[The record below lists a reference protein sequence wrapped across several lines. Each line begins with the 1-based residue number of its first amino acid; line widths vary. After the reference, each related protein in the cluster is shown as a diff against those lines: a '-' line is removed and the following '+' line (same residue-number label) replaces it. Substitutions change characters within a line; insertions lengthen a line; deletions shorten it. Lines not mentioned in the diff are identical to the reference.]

1 MFKWFRKPQIDA
13 ALEGLRRQYFA
24 GDLER
29 PQALVA
35 LQTDKVEIGLTSYD
49 VAFSEPAH
57 RHTDA
62 VEYQYMICGW
72 TCYMDTETKEVFE
85 FRAGDFYAIYPGTS
99 YAQKSKAGTKILFV
113 KVPSV
118 RDKSLVDVDDEVERW
133 LKDALKTTR
142 RDYFCD
148 DASPAA
154 NSVRP
159 AAAVVVAHGGNV
171 LMVRRGDSG
180 KWSLPGGTLEHDES
194 MLRCAVRELEE
205 ETGLHVTIEDLIGSY
220 TDPDVKVEYS
230 DGEVRREF
238 TLVYYGTADER
249 RVVLDDESTAYRWV
263 PVDELLDLDLADSQ
277 RRRLV
282 DVGEYL
288 RTGKRALV

>member
-1 MFKWFRKPQIDA
+1 MFKWFKKQEIDV

-24 GDLER
+24 GDLEK
-29 PQALVA
+29 PQTLDA
-35 LQTDKVEIGLTSYD
+35 LQTDEVEIGLTSYGT
-49 VAFSEPAH
+49 AFSEPAH
-57 RHTDA
+57 RHASA
-62 VEYQYMICGW
+62 VEYQYMVSGW
-72 TCYMDTETKEVFE
+72 TRYMDTETKEVFE
-85 FRAGDFYAIYPGTS
+85 FTAGDFYAIYPGTS

-118 RDKSLVDVDDEVERW
+118 RDKRLVDADDEVQRW
-133 LKDALKTTR
+133 LEDALKTTR
-142 RDYFCD
+142 RDYFHD

-159 AAAVVVAHGGNV
+159 AAAVAVAHGGCV

-194 MLRCAVRELEE
+194 MPRCAVRELEE
-205 ETGLHVTIEDLIGSY
+205 ETGLHVAIEDLIGSY
-220 TDPDVKVEYS
+220 TDPDAKIEYS

-238 TLVYYGTADER
+238 TLVYFGTADGE

-277 RRRLV
+277 RRRLA